1 LFGATHLVVV
11 KAQLDFSTLLE
22 NKNSGYCLDR
32 LPDAVLKNSFVSSI
46 HGIKLLIFASNN

>member
-1 LFGATHLVVV
+1 LVVV

-46 HGIKLLIFASNN
+46 HGIKLLIFASNNE